1 MCLECR
7 IVQLVLTEV
16 IIFETNY
23 KQCGLKLVLGP
34 PMRDLLHSLAIEY
47 FKKRPDKTKI
57 NMQVSVHIGHQA
69 TIIKIL
75 IIDLNRVLWL
85 DTGSGLIINAELI
98 MNEGFINAWS
108 YPDTYTCRWSIIE
121 LVYTIE
127 SYMMLKCSVCL
138 LYMYI
143 DLNHLT

>member
-1 MCLECR
+1 
-7 IVQLVLTEV
+7 
-16 IIFETNY
+16 
-23 KQCGLKLVLGP
+23 
-34 PMRDLLHSLAIEY
+34 
-47 FKKRPDKTKI
+47 
-57 NMQVSVHIGHQA
+57 MQVLVHIGHLA